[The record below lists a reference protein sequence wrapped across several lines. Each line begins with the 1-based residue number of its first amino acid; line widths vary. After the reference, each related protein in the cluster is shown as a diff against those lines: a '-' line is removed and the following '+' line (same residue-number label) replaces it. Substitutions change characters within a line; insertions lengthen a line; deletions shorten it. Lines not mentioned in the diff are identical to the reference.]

1 MGTSGYVQTPGR
13 TIHREVIP
21 APFAADSEPFDYVV
35 SRISGIGV
43 RCEHQAAGQYQFFHA
58 ITVSFFV
65 ETIWPLFLHAAEF
78 RAADFHDLACRRSK
92 TLLKVKVQL
101 IILINGYEK
110 LHHASKVNQP
120 FK

>member
-43 RCEHQAAGQYQFFHA
+43 RCQHQAAEHYESFHG

-65 ETIWPLFLHAAEF
+65 ETIWPLYLDVAEI

-92 TLLKVKVQL
+92 PLLKLKSQL
-101 IILINGYEK
+101 IILIYRYEK
-110 LHHASKVNQP
+110 LHYASEVNQP